1 LRPTLFI
8 SADLCGGVDD
18 FGKGRVDMRGP
29 AILART
35 MSVATTR
42 GGGKRAWQYH
52 SRSDNHSKVA
62 CWTVLFDFLLECDIF
77 RGHAERGLVGFG
89 INHVMVGPINKTLDL
104 VVTRISPGRATTRR
118 QRFADLVEHYGI
130 VLDKT
135 EREALMSL
143 PVLEGDIGRED
154 VSEVVVALEAKA
166 CMTEHSKSLPRLHA
180 EILATGYLAKRAQPR
195 CITVSYSMV
204 NAAKQ
209 FITPS
214 GVGKLNQHTQPE
226 DARKV
231 VRMLG
236 QAIPLARDTSSI
248 GYDVIGVTVVDCRND
263 GSPVALVGSDPAPDR
278 HSHVNYDRMIVGLC
292 SEYRA
297 RFGT

>member
-1 LRPTLFI
+1 M

-18 FGKGRVDMRGP
+18 FGKGRLGMRGP

-42 GGGKRAWQYH
+42 GTGDRAWQYH

-77 RGHAERGLVGFG
+77 RAHVERGLIGFG

-104 VVTRISPGRATTRR
+104 VVTRISPGRAAVRR
-118 QRFADLVEHYGI
+118 KRFGDLVDHYGI
-130 VLDKT
+130 VLDQADQEELAK
-135 EREALMSL
+135 L

-166 CMTEHSKSLPRLHA
+166 CMTEHGKSLPRLHA

-204 NAAKQ
+204 NAAGE
-209 FITPS
+209 FVTPS
-214 GVGKLNQHTQPE
+214 GAGKVNRHSQPE

-236 QAIPLARDTSSI
+236 QAIPLARDSGAI

-263 GSPVALVGSDPAPDR
+263 GSPVTLVAGDPAPDR
-278 HSHVNYDRMIVGLC
+278 HSHINYDRMIVGLC

-297 RFGT
+297 RFGN

>member
-1 LRPTLFI
+1 
-8 SADLCGGVDD
+8 
-18 FGKGRVDMRGP
+18 MRGP

-42 GGGKRAWQYH
+42 GNGGQAWQYH

-62 CWTVLFDFLLECDIF
+62 CWTVLFDLLLECDIF
-77 RGHAERGLVGFG
+77 RTHAERGLVGFG

-104 VVTRISPGRATTRR
+104 VVTRVPPGRSAKRR
-118 QRFADLVEHYGI
+118 SGFADLVAHYGI
-130 VLDKT
+130 VLDDGD
-135 EREALMSL
+135 RQALSGL
-143 PVLEGDIGRED
+143 PVLEGDLGRED
-154 VSEVVVALEAKA
+154 VSEVVIALEAKA

-195 CITVSYSMV
+195 CISVSYSMV
-204 NAAKQ
+204 NAADE
-209 FITPS
+209 FVTPS
-214 GVGKLNQHTQPE
+214 GAGRVNRHSQPD

-236 QAIPLARDTSSI
+236 QAIPLARDTGTI

-263 GSPVALVGSDPAPDR
+263 GSPVRLVVNDPAPALD
-278 HSHVNYDRMIVGLC
+278 SHIHYDRMIVGLC

-297 RFGT
+297 RFGA

>member
-1 LRPTLFI
+1 
-8 SADLCGGVDD
+8 
-18 FGKGRVDMRGP
+18 
-29 AILART
+29 
-35 MSVATTR
+35 MSVAATR
-42 GGGKRAWQYH
+42 GRGKRAWQYH

-62 CWTVLFDFLLECDIF
+62 CWTVLFDLLLECDIF
-77 RGHAERGLVGFG
+77 RAHAERGLVGFG

-104 VVTRISPGRATTRR
+104 VVTRVSPGRPAT
-118 QRFADLVEHYGI
+118 QRSRFTDLVDRYGI
-130 VLDKT
+130 VLD
-135 EREALMSL
+135 EQDESALAGL
-143 PVLEGDIGRED
+143 PILEGEIGRED

-195 CITVSYSMV
+195 CIAVSYSIV
-204 NAAKQ
+204 NAAEK
-209 FITPS
+209 FVTPS
-214 GVGKLNQHTQPE
+214 GVGKVNEHSQPG

-236 QAIPLARDTSSI
+236 QAIPLARDTGSY

-263 GSPVALVGSDPAPDR
+263 GSPVALVGNDPAPDR
-278 HSHVNYDRMIVGLC
+278 HSHINYDRMIVGLC